1 MDLLARLRSEPLP
14 FARLLGID
22 LVSVASERVVAHMT
36 VREDLCT
43 QPATLHGGA
52 IMAFAD
58 TLGAIGTIANLD
70 DGASTV
76 TIESKTNFLRPA
88 PLGARIVGEST
99 PVHRGQRLMVWQ
111 TRTTTED
118 GRLVALTTQTQLV
131 VQPTRT

>member
-1 MDLLARLRSEPLP
+1 MDLLARLKSEPLP
-14 FARLLGID
+14 FASLLGID
-22 LVSVASERVVAHMT
+22 LVSVGSERVVAHMT

-43 QPATLHGGA
+43 KPATLHGGA

-70 DGASTV
+70 EGASTV

-118 GRLVALTTQTQLV
+118 GRLVALTTQTQLI

>member
-1 MDLLARLRSEPLP
+1 MDLLARLKSEPLP

-22 LVSVASERVVAHMT
+22 LVSVVPDRVVAHMT

-43 QPATLHGGA
+43 KPATLHGGA

-70 DGASTV
+70 ENVSTV

-88 PLGARIVGEST
+88 PIGTRVTGEAT
-99 PVHRGQRLMVWQ
+99 PLHRGQRMMVWQ

-131 VQPTRT
+131 LRL

>member
-1 MDLLARLRSEPLP
+1 MDLLDRLRSEPLP

-36 VREDLCT
+36 VRQDLCT
-43 QPATLHGGA
+43 TPATLHGGA

-70 DGASTV
+70 EGASTV